1 MPAISG
7 IFQARSVRNS
17 QVGTMKIRRKT
28 MPTSADPIVGMWYKH
43 FDKGEKFEV
52 VAYE

>member
-1 MPAISG
+1 
-7 IFQARSVRNS
+7 
-17 QVGTMKIRRKT
+17 MKIRRKT